1 MNAEII
7 AESERIERERYNKFL
22 SNLGFVH
29 KGKFKVKDHDFALDN
44 YCRVG
49 DCYIMLTLDSTQ
61 VLNTQILEYWEIQGV
76 DEADNPFFNDKL
88 LTKTIDALKDSVCH
102 GAIAT

>member
-1 MNAEII
+1 MNAEIVDK
-7 AESERIERERYNKFL
+7 SERIERERYDKFL

-29 KGKFKVKDHDFALDN
+29 KGKFDVKDHDFALGH
-44 YCRVG
+44 YCPVG

-61 VLNTQILEYWEIQGV
+61 VLNTQILEYWEIQGA

-88 LTKTIDALKDSVCH
+88 LTGTIDALKDLCY